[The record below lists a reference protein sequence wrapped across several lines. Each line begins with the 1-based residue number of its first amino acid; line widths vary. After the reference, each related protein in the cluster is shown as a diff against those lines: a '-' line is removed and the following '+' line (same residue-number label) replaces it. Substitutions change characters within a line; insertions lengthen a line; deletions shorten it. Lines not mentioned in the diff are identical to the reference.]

1 MAKPLSNIPGTIQNA
16 IRPKPIT
23 HHVQINTNEF
33 QIFTKDGR
41 VEYWIFK
48 SGHWMMKPFA
58 SSTKPKKN
66 SRDDL

>member
-16 IRPKPIT
+16 IRPAPIT
-23 HHVQINTNEF
+23 HCVRIDTNEF

-48 SGHWMMKPFA
+48 SNQWMLRPFPT
-58 SSTKPKKN
+58 STKAKKN
-66 SRDDL
+66 A